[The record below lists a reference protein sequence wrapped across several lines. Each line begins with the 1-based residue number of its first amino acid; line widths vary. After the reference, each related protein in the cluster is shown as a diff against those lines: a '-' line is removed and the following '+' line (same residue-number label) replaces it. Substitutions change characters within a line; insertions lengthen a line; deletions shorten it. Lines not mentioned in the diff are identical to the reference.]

1 MSEYQY
7 YEFLAVSEY
16 QYYEFLAVD
25 RSLDAEQLQQVRA
38 LSTRARISSTR
49 FVNEYH
55 WGDFRGDSTKL
66 VEQLYDAHLY
76 YANWGSRRLLL
87 RLPAT
92 VLPAKKATAYA
103 RNEALTVWSRSGHT
117 LLDFS
122 RDGEHDEEW
131 EFETSAELSSL
142 IGLRAELAAGDLR
155 PLYLAWLAALS
166 VRELDDDEG
175 AEYAREMEPPIPYG
189 LSQLTGPQRALVDFL
204 EVDTDLLTA
213 AAQVS
218 EPRPSPDGPQRHELT
233 AFIAALPV
241 QDKDDLLLAAALGT
255 GPQPGPEPLPGRSP
269 RPGHPAN
276 PVPQRR
282 RTPRCRP
289 APPHRTRPARTRG
302 PPQSHRETRPRRST
316 GLPAAPRPPRPQPR
330 QGLAGR
336 RESDRSEEAHH
347 LRRGNHPPQGSPRD
361 LQPKRHPCRLRP
373 TGRRP
378 ARRPPGQARLDA
390 ALRHRRHPQPLIPVR
405 ALPVPNPRPRRA
417 RSTFAFVER
426 AAEAVAMAAGVHGA
440 RPCSCRWM
448 RCR

>member
-1 MSEYQY
+1 M
-7 YEFLAVSEY
+7 SEY

-255 GPQPGPEPLPGRSP
+255 GPQPGPELLNRYQ
-269 RPGHPAN
+269 AA
-276 PVPQRR
+276 
-282 RTPRCRP
+282 RP
-289 APPHRTRPARTRG
+289 APAT
-302 PPQSHRETRPRRST
+302 PPT
-316 GLPAAPRPPRPQPR
+316 
-330 QGLAGR
+330 
-336 RESDRSEEAHH
+336 
-347 LRRGNHPPQGSPRD
+347 
-361 LQPKRHPCRLRP
+361 PCRSAAEL
-373 TGRRP
+373 
-378 ARRPPGQARLDA
+378 LDA
-390 ALRHRRHPQPLIPVR
+390 AQLRRTE
-405 ALPVPNPRPRRA
+405 RA
-417 RSTFAFVER
+417 RREREAHRKATEKRAR
-426 AAEAVAMAAGVHGA
+426 AAAQAYQRHLDRLARNLDKAWQDVENLIAQKKPTTYDAATTLLKDLREIYSRSGTLADYDQRVADLRAGHRGKPA
-440 RPCSCRWM
+440 LM
-448 RCR
+448 RRFDTAGILNP